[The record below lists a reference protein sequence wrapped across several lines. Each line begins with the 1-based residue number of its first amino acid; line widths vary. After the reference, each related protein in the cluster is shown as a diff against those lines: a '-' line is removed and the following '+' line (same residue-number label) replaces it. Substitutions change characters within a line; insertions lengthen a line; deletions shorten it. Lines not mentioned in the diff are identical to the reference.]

1 MYIVQHLHPIGC
13 RGERS
18 LAAAGPS
25 NGLKGFEVWV
35 GTLEPGEHGAVSVH
49 AGEMVVLAVSGT
61 GKLVVDG
68 GPQRFMAPCTLLVP
82 PHLSFEVVNNGT
94 TTLHLISVF
103 TAAPAQLAWPAGASA
118 DGSFGR

>member
-1 MYIVQHLHPIGC
+1 MYIVQHLTPIGC

-25 NGLKGFEVWV
+25 HGLKSFEVWV
-35 GTLEPGEHGAVSVH
+35 GALEPGEHGAVCTH
-49 AGEMVVLAVSGT
+49 DGEMVVLALAGT

-82 PHLSFEVVNNGT
+82 PHLSFELVNNGT
-94 TTLHLISVF
+94 TTLRLVSVF
-103 TAAPAQLAWPAGASA
+103 TATPAPLASPGGA
-118 DGSFGR
+118 

>member
-18 LAAAGPS
+18 LAAAGPDH
-25 NGLKGFEVWV
+25 GLKSFEVWI
-35 GTLEPGEHGAVSVH
+35 GTLEPGEHGTVSMH
-49 AGEMVVLAVSGT
+49 AGEMVVLALAGT

-82 PHLSFEVVNNGT
+82 PLLSFELVNNGT
-94 TTLHLISVF
+94 TTLQLVSIF
-103 TAAPAQLAWPAGASA
+103 NAAPSPIAAGGGA
-118 DGSFGR
+118 

>member
-18 LAAAGPS
+18 LAAAGPGH
-25 NGLKGFEVWV
+25 GLKGFEVWV
-35 GTLEPGEHGAVSVH
+35 GTLEPGEHGVVSVH
-49 AGEMVVLAVSGT
+49 AGEMVVLALAGT

-82 PHLSFEVVNNGT
+82 AQLSFELVNNGT
-94 TTLHLISVF
+94 TTLRLVTVCTATPEPF
-103 TAAPAQLAWPAGASA
+103 TPAGGA
-118 DGSFGR
+118 